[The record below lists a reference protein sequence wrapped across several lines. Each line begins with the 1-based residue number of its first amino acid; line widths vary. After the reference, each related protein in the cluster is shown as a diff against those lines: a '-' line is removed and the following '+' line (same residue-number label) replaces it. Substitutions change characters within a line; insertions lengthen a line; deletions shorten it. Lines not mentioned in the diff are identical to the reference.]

1 MNCLTDLEVLA
12 QLENLRLTKW
22 DSRENADYI
31 LRVATAVVAS
41 AMGYKDRAE
50 WETDLRKASL
60 VTYSFDAVGAAE
72 CAGKEYRRLTQKAAD
87 NRQNWLLQNSK
98 LTGKYAKLR
107 DDLKA
112 ALEQT
117 AHIEQDE
124 DDGGTCN
131 FDSPS
136 LRLPRWNGK
145 LIEQA
150 AKEAGSSAFKWDLY
164 GNIRWVFNPCSSGQG
179 NRRSRRAEAI
189 TKVLRAMGYDAID
202 YCQAD

>member
-1 MNCLTDLEVLA
+1 MRITTVQHDEITWSDAPLIIDTALLPWGSKPYETMALRPGGAELEAVRSATREEAEQAHRLMLA
-12 QLENLRLTKW
+12 K
-22 DSRENADYI
+22 Y
-31 LRVATAVVAS
+31 TAPAPK
-41 AMGYKDRAE
+41 KDAP
-50 WETDLRKASL
+50 KAP
-60 VTYSFDAVGAAE
+60 
-72 CAGKEYRRLTQKAAD
+72 
-87 NRQNWLLQNSK
+87 SK